1 MHLHIRTNR
10 LLILDIFVITCK
22 ESLLLQCAHTPWVNA
37 DGTRFVPLVS
47 SMGAKCKH
55 AGTNIV
61 DMELIRLFFFITI
74 ILTALIIVLRAS
86 RSRWNSD
93 NLTKK
98 ILLLLS
104 ALLLPLLLSFLSL
117 LYLVEIHCEVLYFL
131 YSQIRFI
138 YCQYNSLHE

>member
-61 DMELIRLFFFITI
+61 DMELIRLFFFFYYYYSNRSNHC
-74 ILTALIIVLRAS
+74 LACVAVPLKLGQFDKKNPLVAFCAFAPLIAFFSFTTLFS
-86 RSRWNSD
+86 RNSLWSFIFSLFPD
-93 NLTKK
+93 SFH
-98 ILLLLS
+98 LLS
-104 ALLLPLLLSFLSL
+104 
-117 LYLVEIHCEVLYFL
+117 I
-131 YSQIRFI
+131 
-138 YCQYNSLHE
+138 